1 MAAPTTIFTEMTALA
16 ERTGAINLGQGFP
29 DEDGPPAVVEAA
41 VQALRAGHNQYAP
54 LPGVPTLREAIAE
67 HQSRRYGLVVDPDGG
82 VQVTFGATEA
92 IAAALLAFLDD
103 GDEVIA
109 LDPSY
114 DSYAPVARRAG
125 AQVRPIALDPPDW
138 RVEEAA
144 IEAALSERTRVLV
157 LNSPHN
163 PTGRVL
169 ERYELELLAAV
180 CRRHD
185 LIAVTD
191 EVYEHLVYDGAHVPL
206 ATLPGMAERTVT
218 TSSLG
223 KTHSLTGWKVGWAT
237 GPPDLIARVRALK
250 QFMTFAGGTPFQ
262 HAAAVGVAMPD
273 DQAAVL
279 ARDLAVKRDRLAAG
293 LRDLGFAVLPTAG
306 TYFLNADAAPIGHA
320 DARELCLRLPEEAG
334 VAAIPVSAFSAQPDR
349 LGSLVRF
356 AFCKRA
362 EVLDDALDRLQRWTG
377 DG

>member
-1 MAAPTTIFTEMTALA
+1 MDAPTTIFTEMTALA

-29 DEDGPPAVVEAA
+29 DDDGPSVIVDAA
-41 VQALRAGHNQYAP
+41 IEALRAGHNQYAP
-54 LPGVPTLREAIAE
+54 LPGIPVLRQAIAE
-67 HQSRRYGLVVDPDGG
+67 HQQRRYGLDVNPATG

-92 IAAALLAFLDD
+92 IAASLLAFLSD

-114 DSYAPVARRAG
+114 DAYAPIAQRAG
-125 AQVRPIALDPPDW
+125 ARVRPILLDPPGW
-138 RVEEAA
+138 RLEEAA
-144 IEAALSERTRVLV
+144 IEAALTDRTRVLV

-191 EVYEHLVYDGAHVPL
+191 EVYEHLVYDGTHVPL

-223 KTHSLTGWKVGWAT
+223 KTHSLTGWKIGWAS
-237 GPPDLIARVRALK
+237 GPAGPDRARARGQAVPDLRRRHAVPARRGGGRGDARRGGGRAGPL
-250 QFMTFAGGTPFQ
+250 AGGQARPARGR
-262 HAAAVGVAMPD
+262 AARAWASGRCPRP
-273 DQAAVL
+273 
-279 ARDLAVKRDRLAAG
+279 AR
-293 LRDLGFAVLPTAG
+293 T
-306 TYFLNADAAPIGHA
+306 
-320 DARELCLRLPEEAG
+320 
-334 VAAIPVSAFSAQPDR
+334 S
-349 LGSLVRF
+349 
-356 AFCKRA
+356 
-362 EVLDDALDRLQRWTG
+362 
-377 DG
+377 

>member
-29 DEDGPPAVVEAA
+29 DEDGPPAIVDAA
-41 VQALRAGHNQYAP
+41 VEALRAGHNQYAP
-54 LPGVPTLREAIAE
+54 LPGVPALREAIAE
-67 HQSRRYGLVVDPDGG
+67 HQRRRYGLVVDPGAG

-92 IAAALLAFLDD
+92 IAAALLAFLAE

-114 DSYAPVARRAG
+114 DSYAPIARRAG
-125 AQVRPIALDPPDW
+125 AEVRPIALDPPGW

-273 DQAAVL
+273 DQTAVL
-279 ARDLAVKRDRLAAG
+279 ARELAVKRDRLAAG
-293 LRDLGFAVLPTAG
+293 LREAG
-306 TYFLNADAAPIGHA
+306 
-320 DARELCLRLPEEAG
+320 LRCPAHRRHLLPERRRGADRPRRRARAVPAPAG
-334 VAAIPVSAFSAQPDR
+334 GGRRGRHPGVGVQRAAGPPGLAGA
-349 LGSLVRF
+349 VRVLQAGRRAGRGARSF
-356 AFCKRA
+356 AT
-362 EVLDDALDRLQRWTG
+362 LDR
-377 DG
+377 

>member
-1 MAAPTTIFTEMTALA
+1 MDAPTTIFTEMTALA

-29 DEDGPPAVVEAA
+29 DDDGPSVIVDAA
-41 VQALRAGHNQYAP
+41 VEALRAGHNQYAP
-54 LPGVPTLREAIAE
+54 LPGIPVLRRAIAE
-67 HQSRRYGLVVDPDGG
+67 HQQRRYGLDVNPASG

-92 IAAALLAFLDD
+92 IAASLLALLSE

-114 DSYAPVARRAG
+114 DAYAPIAERAG
-125 AQVRPIALDPPDW
+125 ATVRPIALDPPGW

-144 IEAALSERTRVLV
+144 IDAALTERTRVLV

-185 LIAVTD
+185 LLAVTD
-191 EVYEHLVYDGAHVPL
+191 EVYEHLVYDGTHVPL

-223 KTHSLTGWKVGWAT
+223 KTHSLTGWKIGWAT
-237 GPPDLIARVRALK
+237 GPPELIARVRAIK
-250 QFMTFAGGTPFQ
+250 QFLTFAGGTPFQ
-262 HAAAVGVAMPD
+262 HAAAVGVAMPEAD
-273 DQAAVL
+273 TGDL
-279 ARDLAVKRDRLAAG
+279 ARALQLKRDRLAEG
-293 LRDLGFAVLPTAG
+293 LREIGFQPLPTAG
-306 TYFLNADAAPIGHA
+306 TYFLNADAAPLGHP
-320 DARELCLRLPEEAG
+320 DARELCLRLPSAAG
-334 VAAIPVSAFSAQPDR
+334 VAAIPVSAFTTEPGRVA
-349 LGSLVRF
+349 SLVRF
-356 AFCKRA
+356 AFCKRDV
-362 EVLDDALDRLQRWTG
+362 VLDEALERLRGWAG
-377 DG
+377 D

>member
-1 MAAPTTIFTEMTALA
+1 MRCATHGSGTLLRVTVPTTIFTEMTALA

-29 DEDGPPAVVEAA
+29 DDDGPSVIVDAAIEALRPGTTSTRRCPACPV
-41 VQALRAGHNQYAP
+41 LRAGHRRAPAAP
-54 LPGVPTLREAIAE
+54 LRTGGEPGV
-67 HQSRRYGLVVDPDGG
+67 G

-92 IAAALLAFLDD
+92 IAASLLAFLAE

-114 DSYAPVARRAG
+114 DAYAPIAERAG
-125 AQVRPIALDPPDW
+125 ATVRPIMLDPPGW

-144 IEAALSERTRVLV
+144 IEAALTERTRVLV

-191 EVYEHLVYDGAHVPL
+191 EVYEHLVYDGTHVPL

-223 KTHSLTGWKVGWAT
+223 KTHSLTGWKIGWAT
-237 GPPDLIARVRALK
+237 GP
-250 QFMTFAGGTPFQ
+250 AG
-262 HAAAVGVAMPD
+262 
-273 DQAAVL
+273 
-279 ARDLAVKRDRLAAG
+279 
-293 LRDLGFAVLPTAG
+293 
-306 TYFLNADAAPIGHA
+306 
-320 DARELCLRLPEEAG
+320 
-334 VAAIPVSAFSAQPDR
+334 PDR
-349 LGSLVRF
+349 AG
-356 AFCKRA
+356 ARA
-362 EVLDDALDRLQRWTG
+362 SSSS
-377 DG
+377 

>member
-1 MAAPTTIFTEMTALA
+1 MSAPTTIFTEMTALA

-29 DEDGPPAVVEAA
+29 DDDGPSVIVDAA
-41 VQALRAGHNQYAP
+41 VEALRAGHNQYAP
-54 LPGVPTLREAIAE
+54 LPGIPVLRQAIAE
-67 HQSRRYGLVVDPDGG
+67 HQQRRYGLDVNPATG

-92 IAAALLAFLDD
+92 IAASLLAFLED

-114 DSYAPVARRAG
+114 DAYAPIARRAG
-125 AQVRPIALDPPDW
+125 ARVRPIVLDPPGW
-138 RVEEAA
+138 RIEETA
-144 IEAALSERTRVLV
+144 IEAALTDRTRVLV

-191 EVYEHLVYDGAHVPL
+191 EVYEHLVYDGTHVPL

-223 KTHSLTGWKVGWAT
+223 KTHSLTGWKVGWAS
-237 GPPDLIARVRALK
+237 GPPDLIARVRGVK
-250 QFMTFAGGTPFQ
+250 QFLTFAGGTPFQ

-273 DQAAVL
+273 EQTGEL
-279 ARDLAVKRDRLAAG
+279 ARSLEGKRDRLTAG
-293 LRDLGFAVLPTAG
+293 LREVGFAPLPTAG
-306 TYFLNADAAPIGHA
+306 TYFLNADAGPLGHD
-320 DARELCLRLPEEAG
+320 DARELCLTLPSAAG
-334 VAAIPVSAFSAQPDR
+334 VAAIPVSAFSTRPER
-349 LGSLVRF
+349 VRSLVRF
-356 AFCKRA
+356 AFCKRDL
-362 EVLDDALDRLQRWTG
+362 VLDEAVDRLKGWAG
-377 DG
+377 HG

>member
-1 MAAPTTIFTEMTALA
+1 MDAPTTIFTEMTALA

-29 DEDGPPAVVEAA
+29 DDDGPSAIVEAA
-41 VQALRAGHNQYAP
+41 VEALRAGHNQYAP
-54 LPGVPTLREAIAE
+54 LPGIPVLRQAIAE
-67 HQSRRYGLVVDPDGG
+67 HQQRRYGLEVNPATG

-92 IAAALLAFLDD
+92 IAASLLALLSE

-114 DSYAPVARRAG
+114 DAYAPIAERAG
-125 AQVRPIALDPPDW
+125 ARVRPIALDPPGW
-138 RVEEAA
+138 RLEEAA
-144 IEAALSERTRVLV
+144 VEAALTERTRVLV

-191 EVYEHLVYDGAHVPL
+191 EVYEHLVYDGTHVPL
-206 ATLPGMAERTVT
+206 ATLPGMAERTIT

-223 KTHSLTGWKVGWAT
+223 KTHSLTGWKIGWAT
-237 GPPDLIARVRALK
+237 GPRELIARVRAVK
-250 QFMTFAGGTPFQ
+250 QFLSFAGGTPFQ

-273 DQAAVL
+273 HEAGAL
-279 ARDLAVKRDRLAAG
+279 ARSLQGKRDRLAEG
-293 LRDLGFAVLPTAG
+293 LRAVGFHTLPTAG
-306 TYFLNADAAPIGHA
+306 TYFLNADAAPLGHP
-320 DARELCLRLPEEAG
+320 DARELCLRMPSAAG
-334 VAAIPVSAFSAQPDR
+334 VAAIPVSAFTGDPGR
-349 LGSLVRF
+349 VRSLVRF
-356 AFCKRA
+356 AFCKRDG
-362 EVLDDALDRLQRWTG
+362 VLDEALDRLRGWAG
-377 DG
+377 HG

>member
-1 MAAPTTIFTEMTALA
+1 VAIPTTIFTEMTALA

-29 DEDGPPAVVEAA
+29 DEDGHAAVVDAA
-41 VQALRAGHNQYAP
+41 VESLRAGHNQYAP
-54 LPGVPTLREAIAE
+54 LPGVPTLRQAIAE
-67 HQSRRYGLVVDPDGG
+67 HQRRRYGLEINPAAG

-92 IAAALLAFLDD
+92 IAAALLAFLSE

-109 LDPSY
+109 LDPAY
-114 DSYAPVARRAG
+114 DAYAPIAMRAG
-125 AQVRPIALDPPDW
+125 ARMRPIVLDPPGW
-138 RVEEAA
+138 RLEEAA
-144 IEAALSERTRVLV
+144 IEAALTERTRLLV

-169 ERYELELLAAV
+169 ERYELELLADT

-185 LIAVTD
+185 LLVVTD
-191 EVYEHLVYDGAHVPL
+191 EVYEHLVYDGTHVPL

-237 GPPDLIARVRALK
+237 GPADLIERVRAVK
-250 QFMTFAGGTPFQ
+250 QFLTFAGGTPFQ
-262 HAAAVGVAMPD
+262 HAAAVGVALPD
-273 DQAAVL
+273 EEAGAL
-279 ARDLAVKRDRLAAG
+279 ARSLAVKRDRLAEG
-293 LRDLGFAVLPTAG
+293 LRELGFQTLPSAG
-306 TYFLNADAAPIGHA
+306 TYFLNADAAPLGHD
-320 DARELCLRLPEEAG
+320 DARELCLRLPGEAG
-334 VAAIPVSAFSAQPDR
+334 VAAIPVAAFSTEPDR
-349 LGSLVRF
+349 LRSLVRF

-362 EVLDDALDRLQRWTG
+362 DVLDEALDRLRRWAA